1 MKLQQKRELLEEI
14 KYITKPSFIPTDI
27 IRAHR
32 GVKQQFKLKA
42 RNGNAIDIETAI
54 NSMCNTLYN
63 LIRDNENNATE
74 RISVGYTEN
83 FSKPKEVLN
92 DRDLVDPAKGI
103 VHRRGTVLIPT
114 NERVFDD
121 KYHHSNIFKLHPRSS
136 IRKLLDKLIQSLNQ
150 NREDNMARLEGASN
164 HKLEFINNIY
174 IKFHEII
181 PPNARSYIPTPK
193 KLLNENAIINLQNKD
208 SKWFLYAT
216 AIAVYYDKKHQSIIL
231 KNLLKCCERLN
242 IDDIES
248 PPKIKDIEQFEKD
261 NRDISITIFE
271 YDGFHKIKED
281 ENSTKEGIRI
291 KDVRVS
297 HYALKRKHLVELLII
312 KEKTEDE
319 GTNEIIEKSYFTAIK
334 NLSRLFRGSKY
345 EKRLHYCKKCYCS
358 FKSEEKLEKIHIP
371 LCTDNGH
378 VLIIMP
384 EKNNDIIK
392 FKDFHMQT
400 MQSFMIIADFETYTN
415 KLNQR
420 KPDSFRMFTHFIF
433 DENSNKLR
441 YFTGKKLSR

>member
-63 LIRDNENNATE
+63 LIRDNGNNATE
-74 RISVGYTEN
+74 RIFVGITEN
-83 FSKPKEVLN
+83 FSKPKEVLD

-174 IKFHEII
+174 IKFHEIN
-181 PPNARSYIPTPK
+181 PPNTRSYISTPK
-193 KLLNENAIINLQNKD
+193 KLLNKNAIINPQNKD

-242 IDDIES
+242 IDDIEF

-261 NRDISITIFE
+261 NRNISIKIFE
-271 YDGFHKIKED
+271 YGGFHKTKED

-400 MQSFMIIADFETYTN
+400 MQPFMIITDFETYIK
-415 KLNQR
+415 KLNQI
-420 KPDSFRMFTHFIF
+420 KPYSFRMFTHCVF
-433 DENSNKLR
+433 DENSNKLT

>member
-1 MKLQQKRELLEEI
+1 MKFCTNILGIVYELKLQQKRELLEEI
-14 KYITKPSFIPTDI
+14 KYINKPPFIPTDI
-27 IRAHR
+27 LRAHTC
-32 GVKQQFKLKA
+32 VTQQFKFKA
-42 RNGNAIDIETAI
+42 RNGNAIDIETPI
-54 NSMCNTLYN
+54 NSMRNTLYN
-63 LIRDNENNATE
+63 LIRDNIYNTTR
-74 RISVGYTEN
+74 RISVGNTEN

-92 DRDLVDPAKGI
+92 YTDLVDPAKGI
-103 VHRRGTVLIPT
+103 AHRRGTISVPT
-114 NERVFDD
+114 NERGFDD

-174 IKFHEII
+174 IKFHEIN
-181 PPNARSYIPTPK
+181 PPNTRSYISTPK
-193 KLLNENAIINLQNKD
+193 KLLNKNAIINPQNKD
-208 SKWFLYAT
+208 SKCFLYAT
-216 AIAVYYDKKHQSIIL
+216 AILFYYDEIDKKHPSRIS

-242 IDDIES
+242 IDNIES
-248 PPKIKDIEQFEKD
+248 PPKIKNIEQFEKD
-261 NRDISITIFE
+261 NRDISITMFE

-297 HYALKRKHLVELLII
+297 HYALKRNHLVELLII

-345 EKRLHYCKKCYCS
+345 DKRLHYCKKCYCS

-378 VLIIMP
+378 VLTIVP
-384 EKNNDIIK
+384 EKN
-392 FKDFHMQT
+392 
-400 MQSFMIIADFETYTN
+400 
-415 KLNQR
+415 
-420 KPDSFRMFTHFIF
+420 
-433 DENSNKLR
+433 
-441 YFTGKKLSR
+441 